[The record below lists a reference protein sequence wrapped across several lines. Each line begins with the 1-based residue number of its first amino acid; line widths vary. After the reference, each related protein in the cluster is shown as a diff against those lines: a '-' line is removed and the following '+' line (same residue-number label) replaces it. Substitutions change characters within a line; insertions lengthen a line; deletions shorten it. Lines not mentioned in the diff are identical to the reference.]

1 MQHGCSR
8 GDPWAASQTFGICA
22 CPSPKFES
30 VRFCGWGVAKS
41 LSHPPLSRAGEV
53 GSSMVWT
60 YGRVPCKLL
69 SFEVAGSQVCI
80 EVPQGTGFEILIK
93 VLSSFSSDSKAFGQV
108 GALDSYYQRRVE
120 RKLGKTRKQRF
131 RRKTR
136 PP

>member
-1 MQHGCSR
+1 MQPRRSLGCIPDVRHMRLSLAKIRVGQILWLGRCQIPVTSTAIPSR
-8 GDPWAASQTFGICA
+8 RS
-22 CPSPKFES
+22 
-30 VRFCGWGVAKS
+30 
-41 LSHPPLSRAGEV
+41 

-69 SFEVAGSQVCI
+69 YFEVAGSQVCI

-120 RKLGKTRKQRF
+120 RN
-131 RRKTR
+131 
-136 PP
+136 